1 MIIMKFG
8 GTSVE
13 DASSIQRVSE
23 IIRERLASRP
33 VVVVS
38 AMGKTTRM
46 LLEAAEASAA
56 GDGRKTLG
64 IVADLKTRHLNEV
77 RRLLQNNSTSAET
90 GSETIALID
99 KYFDELKK
107 LLEGLAIL
115 GDVPP
120 RGLDKILSYGE
131 LLSST
136 VLAGALTGGGIS
148 AKLVD
153 SRSFIKTD
161 DRYGSA
167 RPLFDV
173 TYAATREAL
182 LPVLES
188 GAVPVAQGYIGST
201 RDGATTTLGFEGSDY
216 TAAIIGAAL
225 QVDDIQIWKDVSGL
239 MTADPAVCRAART
252 VESCSYSEAAEL
264 TCFGAKVLH
273 PNAVYPAAERNI
285 PVHIYNSKRPSDTG
299 TSITSAGGQSTSP
312 VKSIAYKKPV
322 TLIKISAGCDEASGV
337 PFREEEIL
345 RSLTRALRRRHIA
358 PLITAATGSGVVFV
372 ADSVHLGG
380 EGGRYL
386 IDEISGLGAVGIE
399 DRQAI
404 ISLVGERLPSSRRLA
419 SSVFNC
425 VGDTGIGMIHYGS
438 SPITMNFLVAEA
450 DAERVVIRLHEL
462 LFDNEATD
470 SFK

>member
-1 MIIMKFG
+1 MIVMKFG

-13 DASSIQRVSE
+13 DATSILRVSE

-38 AMGKTTRM
+38 AMGKTTRK
-46 LLEAAEASAA
+46 LLQAAEASAS
-56 GDGRKTLG
+56 GDSRTTLA
-64 IVADLKTRHLNEV
+64 IVADLKTRHLSEA
-77 RRLLQNNSTSAET
+77 RRLLQNSARAET
-90 GSETIALID
+90 GTETFALID
-99 KYFDELKK
+99 RYFDELKK

-136 VLAGALTGGGIS
+136 VLAGALS
-148 AKLVD
+148 ASDMPAKLID

-167 RPLFDV
+167 RPLFEM
-173 TYAATREAL
+173 TYTATRDAL
-182 LPVLES
+182 LPVLEA

-225 QVDDIQIWKDVSGL
+225 NADDIQIWKDVSGL
-239 MTADPAVCRAART
+239 MTADPAVCPAART
-252 VESCSYSEAAEL
+252 VESCSYAEAAEL

-273 PNAVYPAAERNI
+273 PNAVYPAAERKI
-285 PVHIYNSKRPSDTG
+285 PVHIYNSRRPADAG
-299 TSITSAGGQSTSP
+299 TSITSDGGQGARP

-322 TLIKISAGCDEASGV
+322 TLIKISAGCDEASGG
-337 PFREEEIL
+337 PFREEEML

-358 PLITAATGSGVVFV
+358 PLITAATGSGIVFV
-372 ADSVHLGG
+372 ADSLQLAG
-380 EGGRYL
+380 EAGKYFV
-386 IDEISGLGAVGIE
+386 DEISRLGAIGIE
-399 DRQAI
+399 DQQAI
-404 ISLVGERLPSSRRLA
+404 ISLVGEKLTSSRSLA

-425 VGDTGIGMIHYGS
+425 VGDAGIGMIHYGS
-438 SPITMNFLVAEA
+438 SPITMNFLVAEN
-450 DAERVVIRLHEL
+450 DAEKVVVRLHEF
-462 LFDNEATD
+462 LFDKETPNNL
-470 SFK
+470 K